1 MVSKLE
7 FWSRL
12 RSGSQK
18 FGLDFDLSLKSLVT
32 VLFSVSDV
40 QSQLTSRLV
49 AHFRVEVRESKSCM
63 DCREV
68 SLHHTDAAWLLCRQ
82 TAVGGRAATGA

>member
-1 MVSKLE
+1 MVPAISKVGGDASHGFYRVVEPIVSKLE

-12 RSGSQK
+12 RSGSQN

-40 QSQLTSRLV
+40 QS
-49 AHFRVEVRESKSCM
+49 
-63 DCREV
+63 
-68 SLHHTDAAWLLCRQ
+68 
-82 TAVGGRAATGA
+82 

>member
-1 MVSKLE
+1 MTAPYLLEVTKYTWYGPRDLQSWRGRVPRLPQGIVEPMVSKLE

-12 RSGSQK
+12 RSGSQN

-40 QSQLTSRLV
+40 QS
-49 AHFRVEVRESKSCM
+49 
-63 DCREV
+63 
-68 SLHHTDAAWLLCRQ
+68 
-82 TAVGGRAATGA
+82 

>member
-40 QSQLTSRLV
+40 QS
-49 AHFRVEVRESKSCM
+49 
-63 DCREV
+63 
-68 SLHHTDAAWLLCRQ
+68 
-82 TAVGGRAATGA
+82 